1 MQFSMATNWDPQ
13 LIDRLEGSDVT
24 SLYGQIWGDPLGGGR
39 MLLFIPKIDRKTAS
53 DFIKKADQKG
63 IQFNYLANAACLD
76 NEEFTRNGYRKIR
89 EHLDW
94 IVLSGAS
101 MVTVTLPFLAQIIK
115 KHYPHLKICASSFAR
130 IQTVQAARYWEDLGA
145 DKLILPEL
153 VSRDFKTLEII
164 RNAVG
169 CELELIANHSC
180 LYYCPQD
187 LHHRNLVS
195 HASQY
200 GHPSGGFAAD
210 ICKLS
215 CQRMKLADPAELI
228 RSRWIRPEDV
238 GVYEEIGIDC
248 LKLVE
253 RFRETKSLM
262 NILDAYR
269 QRRYDGNLAELLTLP
284 QKSVYMPPNIE
295 LLDRSDLM
303 DTGHMETIVS
313 ILREPFTGKIFIDNN
328 QLDGFLAYF
337 KTVDCTHLDCQEC
350 GYCERIARKAV
361 VIDSDWQKDM
371 VQRFDKAIGLL
382 THGGLADYRG

>member
-13 LIDRLEGSDVT
+13 LIDRLKGSDVT

-39 MLLFIPKIDRKTAS
+39 MLLFIPKIDRNAAA
-53 DFIKKADQKG
+53 DFIKQAAQQR

-94 IVLSGAS
+94 IAVSGAS

-115 KHYPHLKICASSFAR
+115 KYYPQLKVCASSFAR
-130 IQTVQAARYWEDLGA
+130 IQTVEAARYWEELGA

-164 RNAVG
+164 RSAVK

-180 LYYCPQD
+180 LYYCPLD

-228 RSRWIRPEDV
+228 RCRWIRPEDV
-238 GVYEEIGIDC
+238 GVYEAIGIDC

-253 RFRETKSLM
+253 RFRETDSLM
-262 NILDAYR
+262 RIWDAYR
-269 QRRYDGNLAELLTLP
+269 QRRYDGNLADLLTLP
-284 QKSVYMPPNIE
+284 QKSAYMAPNME
-295 LLDRSDLM
+295 LLNRPDLLN
-303 DTGHMETIVS
+303 TEKMEAIVS
-313 ILREPFTGKIFIDNN
+313 VLKEPFTNRVFIDNN

-337 KTVDCTHLDCQEC
+337 KTVDCSHTDCRQC
-350 GYCERIARKAV
+350 GYCQRIARKAV
-361 VIDSDWQKDM
+361 VMDPDWQKDM
-371 VQRFDKAIGLL
+371 IQRFDKAIDLL
-382 THGGLADYRG
+382 THGGLADYPD